1 MYHISVRKQIKQNH
15 IHNLSK
21 SNIVSTTCRKAK
33 VEPQPSENQSLD
45 MFPQTQK
52 GISAAPERD
61 YPGSQK
67 SLDLAAF
74 PASRYDLEF

>member
-33 VEPQPSENQSLD
+33 VEPQPSAKRDLD
-45 MFPQTQK
+45 MFLHTEK
-52 GISAAPERD
+52 GISASPVRD
-61 YPGSQK
+61 GSGSQN